1 MRVVSQK
8 LSLCVFI
15 PGEDDGNV
23 IEMFD
28 VLLYYIVAEK
38 VKCSYTYINIAR
50 IRDYLLAVDLFRRLH
65 MVSSNVSVNILVKN
79 CH

>member
-23 IEMFD
+23 IEMF